1 MADGPMQEPNGAGG
15 GFGGFRGDFGDDG
28 DGEFHV
34 SLEIEVRLDL
44 ETSELGSVAAQFADG
59 LRDRLNAWYQQ
70 EVAPADGF
78 PPTHDQLS
86 VELIEV
92 RPGSVIARL
101 RVSLSVWGGRAWKAM
116 QALAVLITLTGAVPD
131 SDPPSK
137 TEAAAGFEVLVI
149 KQCEITGEQMT
160 GKKPVVT
167 PIGPS
172 DTKPVMKS

>member
-1 MADGPMQEPNGAGG
+1 MADIPMHEPNGAGG
-15 GFGGFRGDFGDDG
+15 GFGGFHGDFGDDG
-28 DGEFHV
+28 DGEFQV
-34 SLEIEVRLDL
+34 SLEIEVTLDL
-44 ETSELGSVAAQFADG
+44 ETTELDSVAAVFADG
-59 LRDRLNAWYQQ
+59 LRERLNAWYQQ
-70 EVAPADGF
+70 EVAPADDLT
-78 PPTHDQLS
+78 PMIDHLT

-101 RVSLSVWGGRAWKAM
+101 RVSLGVWGGRAWKAM
-116 QALAVLITLTGAVPD
+116 QALAVLITLTGAVPEGA
-131 SDPPSK
+131 PPTK

-167 PIGPS
+167 PMGPS